1 MRFLSS
7 CLPRISGQPAQQRQN
22 QSSDGVPERHHKNI
36 EQRTQT
42 PHTADRK
49 EIHIRD
55 AVLEAAENK
64 RHHAEKQSQIFAD
77 FVRVMLKAVYSDKNQ
92 QIAEDC
98 EQEAAAQIIR
108 QLGFAQQRRASRE
121 LRRDSRQHQK
131 PRGQNRACQIS
142 EPDERQL
149 QGIVLII
156 FKEIAHASGVKLKIH
171 RADRKQ
177 AHSEKKCSDD
187 LIFNRKIDPP

>member
-1 MRFLSS
+1 MLFPLSFLCGFSVFCIHTIEFYFSIKYQYRKVITIDSGNSLRVFLSS

-22 QSSDGVPERHHKNI
+22 QSSDGVSERHHKNI

-98 EQEAAAQIIR
+98 EQKAAA
-108 QLGFAQQRRASRE
+108 
-121 LRRDSRQHQK
+121 
-131 PRGQNRACQIS
+131 
-142 EPDERQL
+142 
-149 QGIVLII
+149 
-156 FKEIAHASGVKLKIH
+156 
-171 RADRKQ
+171 
-177 AHSEKKCSDD
+177 
-187 LIFNRKIDPP
+187 